1 MRRSTLFAVMLPACG
16 ATHCSPHCLARA
28 AEYGAIAWDKQIG
41 KRSWSSNQPT
51 QKRAD
56 EAASG
61 ECGASGCKVIIR
73 TGSGMCAASAIAP
86 RPAST

>member
-1 MRRSTLFAVMLPACG
+1 LLTAFP
-16 ATHCSPHCLARA
+16 ARA
-28 AEYGAIAWDKQIG
+28 AEYGAIAWDKQTG

-61 ECGASGCKVIIR
+61 ECGASGCVR
-73 TGSGMCAASAIAP
+73 NSATAGLKMTCE
-86 RPAST
+86 RPIGRH

>member
-1 MRRSTLFAVMLPACG
+1 LLTAFP
-16 ATHCSPHCLARA
+16 ARA

-86 RPAST
+86 RPASE